1 MSLLDLQ
8 GIKSP
13 KGRGGKGGDDDD
25 CGGWFGGSNL
35 SLILC

>member
-13 KGRGGKGGDDDD
+13 KGRGGKGGSDDD
-25 CGGWFGGSNL
+25 CGGYGSFL
-35 SLILC
+35 SVLIC

>member
-13 KGRGGKGGDDDD
+13 KGRGGKGDSDD
-25 CGGWFGGSNL
+25 CGDWTGTSGL
-35 SLILC
+35 SLLIC